1 MANAKTY
8 EGGEDAFFR
17 DTGKIR
23 RGDIVG
29 VEGHPGKTKKGELSV
44 MPSKVRY
51 KTAGVSNLK
60 FDS

>member
-1 MANAKTY
+1 MANAKIY

-44 MPSKVRY
+44 MPLKV
-51 KTAGVSNLK
+51 
-60 FDS
+60 